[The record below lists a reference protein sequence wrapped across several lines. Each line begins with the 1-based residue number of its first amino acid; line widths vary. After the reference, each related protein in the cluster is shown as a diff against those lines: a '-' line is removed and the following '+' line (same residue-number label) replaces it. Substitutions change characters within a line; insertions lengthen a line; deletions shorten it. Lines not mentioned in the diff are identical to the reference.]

1 MHPPHVHSPESSCE
15 PLPSDA
21 AVATVSRDRSVAW
34 TSSEV
39 VMPKLTVSRSTH
51 THVYTHLHMLW
62 LCKSPSGLM
71 YDNTPGWLQLAVW
84 LTVCL
89 GKYTSIFNHEIDIEN
104 LHFDDESFSLFVFYE
119 KDGTFRSHNLSLTGT
134 QSSFFTVKHE
144 HDLFKN
150 KHDSKILRDTSMV
163 VPGRPQSAEAFIR
176 FCLPLSHIV

>member
-1 MHPPHVHSPESSCE
+1 
-15 PLPSDA
+15 
-21 AVATVSRDRSVAW
+21 
-34 TSSEV
+34 
-39 VMPKLTVSRSTH
+39 
-51 THVYTHLHMLW
+51 MLW

-84 LTVCL
+84 LTVSL

-104 LHFDDESFSLFVFYE
+104 LHFDEESFSLFVFYE
-119 KDGTFRSHNLSLTGT
+119 KDGTFRSYNLSLTGT

-150 KHDSKILRDTSMV
+150 KHDSKILRDSSMV

-176 FCLPLSHIV
+176 FRLPLSHIVWQRLVSGIRLPYSSHFICTVGQMALISLTAPRPARTLMQ